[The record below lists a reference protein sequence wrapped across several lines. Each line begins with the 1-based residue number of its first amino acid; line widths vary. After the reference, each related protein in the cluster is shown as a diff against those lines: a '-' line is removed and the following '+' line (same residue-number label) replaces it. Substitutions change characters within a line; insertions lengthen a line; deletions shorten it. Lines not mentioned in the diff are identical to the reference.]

1 MSANGSAEPESP
13 TLAIVQ
19 LRNEIDHSNYE
30 VKRDG
35 NDYFDL
41 YMRAQEETKQVKN
54 EQVISR
60 RSGVRISV
68 SLLFLNRIFLAYDGI
83 RRKENGTY

>member
-1 MSANGSAEPESP
+1 MSANGSTEPESP
-13 TLAIVQ
+13 TIAIFQ

-41 YMRAQEETKQVKN
+41 YMRAQEETKQVNIHKCYH
-54 EQVISR
+54 EGPGFESQYRLFFKADIF
-60 RSGVRISV
+60 
-68 SLLFLNRIFLAYDGI
+68 SLWWN
-83 RRKENGTY
+83 

>member
-1 MSANGSAEPESP
+1 MSANGSTEPESP
-13 TLAIVQ
+13 TIAIFQ

-41 YMRAQEETKQVKN
+41 YMRAQEETKQV
-54 EQVISR
+54 
-60 RSGVRISV
+60 RIHM
-68 SLLFLNRIFLAYDGI
+68 N
-83 RRKENGTY
+83 